1 MIRSATAIWSGSPL
15 TGEGLITTTS
25 GVMNKSLYSFG
36 SSTGNDPCTSPSEM
50 LAAAVA
56 SCMALMLVNEMSKL
70 RVKHGD
76 VKAESTLKVEERKG
90 HWEITSIELNL
101 ITTLP
106 EGEDDKFHR
115 AIKAAR
121 TKCPISRALNV
132 PISTTAT
139 IATERVPV
147 TA

>member
-1 MIRSATAIWSGSPL
+1 MIRSATATWTGSPL

-25 GVMNKSLYSFG
+25 GIMNKSLYSFG
-36 SSTGNDPCTSPSEM
+36 SSSGNDPCTSPSEM

-76 VKAESTLKVEERKG
+76 VKAESTLKVEEKKG

-115 AIKAAR
+115 AIKAAK

-132 PISTTAT
+132 PITVTAT
-139 IATERVPV
+139 LATDHAAV

>member
-1 MIRSATAIWSGSPL
+1 
-15 TGEGLITTTS
+15 
-25 GVMNKSLYSFG
+25 
-36 SSTGNDPCTSPSEM
+36 M

>member
-1 MIRSATAIWSGSPL
+1 MVRSATATWMGSPI

-25 GVMNKSLYSFG
+25 GIMNKALYSFG

-56 SCMALMLVNEMSKL
+56 SCMALMLVNELSKL

-76 VKAESTLKVEERKG
+76 VKAESTLKVEEKKG
-90 HWEITSIELNL
+90 HWEITSIDLTVA
-101 ITTLP
+101 TTLP
-106 EGEDDKFHR
+106 EGDEDKLQR
-115 AIKAAR
+115 AVKAAKN
-121 TKCPISRALNV
+121 KCPISRALNV
-132 PISTTAT
+132 PINVTGTVAREHS
-139 IATERVPV
+139 PV

>member
-1 MIRSATAIWSGSPL
+1 MIRSATATWTGSPI

-25 GVMNKSLYSFG
+25 GIMNKALYSFG

-56 SCMALMLVNEMSKL
+56 SCMALMLVNELSKL

-76 VKAESTLKVEERKG
+76 VKTESTLKVEEKKG
-90 HWEITSIELNL
+90 HWEITGIELNV

-106 EGEDDKFHR
+106 DGDEDKLHR
-115 AIKAAR
+115 AMKAAKG
-121 TKCPISRALNV
+121 KCPISRALNV
-132 PISTTAT
+132 PINVTAT
-139 IATERVPV
+139 LASEHSPV

>member
-1 MIRSATAIWSGSPL
+1 MIRSATATWTGSPL

-25 GVMNKSLYSFG
+25 GIMNKSLYSFG
-36 SSTGNDPCTSPSEM
+36 SSSGNDPCTSPSEM

-76 VKAESTLKVEERKG
+76 VRAESSLKVEDKKG
-90 HWEITSIELNL
+90 HWEITNIELNL
-101 ITTLP
+101 VTSLP
-106 EGEDDKFHR
+106 DGEDDKFHR
-115 AIKAAR
+115 AIRAAK

-132 PISTTAT
+132 PITVTAT
-139 IATERVPV
+139 ITSEKTAATV
-147 TA
+147 

>member
-1 MIRSATAIWSGSPL
+1 MIRSASATWTGSPL

-25 GVMNKSLYSFG
+25 GIMNKSLYSFG
-36 SSTGNDPCTSPSEM
+36 SSSGNDPCTSPSEM

-76 VKAESTLKVEERKG
+76 VKAESTLKVEDKKG

-106 EGEDDKFHR
+106 DGEDDKFHR
-115 AIKAAR
+115 AIKGAKA
-121 TKCPISRALNV
+121 KCPISRALNV
-132 PISTTAT
+132 PITVTAT
-139 IATERVPV
+139 ITSDHAPV

>member
-1 MIRSATAIWSGSPL
+1 MIRSATATWTGSPI

-25 GVMNKSLYSFG
+25 GIMNKALYSFG

-56 SCMALMLVNEMSKL
+56 SCMALMLVNELSKL

-76 VKAESTLKVEERKG
+76 VKTESTLKVEEKKG
-90 HWEITSIELNL
+90 HWEITAIELNV

-106 EGEDDKFHR
+106 DGDEDKLHR
-115 AIKAAR
+115 AMRAAKG
-121 TKCPISRALNV
+121 KCPISRALNV
-132 PISTTAT
+132 PINVTAT
-139 IATERVPV
+139 LASERSPV

>member
-1 MIRSATAIWSGSPL
+1 MIRSATATWTGSPL

-25 GVMNKSLYSFG
+25 GIMNKSLYSFG
-36 SSTGNDPCTSPSEM
+36 SSSGNDPCTSPSEM

-70 RVKHGD
+70 HVKHGD
-76 VKAESTLKVEERKG
+76 VKAESTLKVEEKKG
-90 HWEITSIELNL
+90 HWEITSIELNV
-101 ITTLP
+101 ITNLP
-106 EGEDDKFHR
+106 DGDDDKFHR
-115 AIKAAR
+115 AIRAAK

-132 PISTTAT
+132 PISVTAT
-139 IATERVPV
+139 VSTDRSPV